1 MTKPLDND
9 QGDLTM
15 TEPTSPASSIEP
27 SVAPVGPVVRPRP
40 KGGSGWLNLL
50 LALAAAVAVG
60 GVAFAVGRS
69 TAPVAAATGGAQRG
83 FGFAPG
89 GSFDPNAAGARG
101 LFGGGGPTISGTV
114 VSVDN
119 GTLTLKL
126 ASGGTTT
133 VALGPST
140 TYHSSTTAAASDVTV
155 GATVDV
161 RLQGGRITQ
170 GGGTGATSSGAPSSA
185 APVTARDVTV
195 SR

>member
-1 MTKPLDND
+1 
-9 QGDLTM
+9 M
-15 TEPTSPASSIEP
+15 TEPTLPASPIEASSP
-27 SVAPVGPVVRPRP
+27 PAAPATTPAVAPVTPVVKPRT

-69 TAPVAAATGGAQRG
+69 TAPAAAATGGGTQRG
-83 FGFAPG
+83 FGFGPG
-89 GSFDPNAAGARG
+89 GSFDPNATGARG
-101 LFGGGGPTISGTV
+101 LFGGGGPTLSGTV

-126 ASGGTTT
+126 ASGTTMT

-161 RLQGGRITQ
+161 RLQGGRFTQ
-170 GGGTGATSSGAPSSA
+170 GGGAGATSSGAPSSA
-185 APVTARDVTV
+185 APLTARDVTV

>member
-1 MTKPLDND
+1 
-9 QGDLTM
+9 M
-15 TEPTSPASSIEP
+15 TEPTSPASPIEP
-27 SVAPVGPVVRPRP
+27 SVTPVAPVTPIVKPRT
-40 KGGSGWLNLL
+40 KGGSRWLNLL

-89 GSFDPNAAGARG
+89 GSFDPNSAGARG

-126 ASGGTTT
+126 ASGSTMT
-133 VALGPST
+133 VSLGPST
-140 TYHSSTTAAASDVTV
+140 TYHASTTAAASDVTV